1 MSTSTIPKEY
11 QRVAIAGGTGA
22 IGRSIAEELLKNKDI
37 KLRILTRASSG
48 EDTKKELKEKYVQA
62 GGELVEIDYNSQESL
77 VKALGGIDV
86 VISALSTPDFVVVN
100 SNLIDASVK
109 SKVKL
114 FIPSEFG
121 AEVEGVENPFTSPK
135 WAVRKHLESS
145 GLDYIYY
152 NNGFFIEHLL
162 ADLFGI
168 NVHSHEAKVIGS
180 GDTKLTV
187 TSINDVG
194 RFVAQ
199 TYFLPEVR
207 NQFVDIVGE
216 NTTMN
221 KIFKDISEISGKPF
235 KVEKIPIEEANKV
248 INDKNTDSFASV
260 PYLFGRDI
268 DNGDVYL
275 KGNSN
280 HLLPN
285 FKFLSVKEY
294 VKQAFFS

>member
-11 QRVAIAGGTGA
+11 QRVVIAGGTGA
-22 IGRSIAEELLKNKDI
+22 IGRSITEELLKNKDI
-37 KLRILTRASSG
+37 RVKILTRASSG

-62 GGELVEIDYNSQESL
+62 GGELVEIDYNSQKSL
-77 VKALGGIDV
+77 MKALEGTDV
-86 VISALSTPDFVVVN
+86 VISALNTPDFAVVN
-100 SNLIDASVK
+100 NNLIDASVK

-121 AEVEGVENPFTSPK
+121 GDIEGVENPFIFPK
-135 WAVRKHLESS
+135 QAVRKHLESS

-162 ADLFGI
+162 VDLFGI
-168 NVHSHEAKVIGS
+168 DIRSHEARIIGT

-199 TYFLPEVR
+199 TYFLPETR
-207 NQFVDIVGE
+207 NQFVDIIGE
-216 NTTMN
+216 NTTIN
-221 KIFKDISEISGKPF
+221 KILKNISEISGKPF

-248 INDKNTDSFASV
+248 INDKNTDSFAVIS
-260 PYLFGRDI
+260 YLFGRDI
-268 DNGDVYL
+268 ENGGEYL

-280 HLLPN
+280 HILPN